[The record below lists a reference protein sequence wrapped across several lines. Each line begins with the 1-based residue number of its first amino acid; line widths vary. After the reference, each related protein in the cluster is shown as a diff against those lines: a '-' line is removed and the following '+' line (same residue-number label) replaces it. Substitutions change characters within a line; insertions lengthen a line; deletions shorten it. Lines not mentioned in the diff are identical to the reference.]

1 MTCTRQRTTIRLTL
15 RGTVEGV
22 FYLEPGKR
30 LTRTLSMWKE
40 AR

>member
-1 MTCTRQRTTIRLTL
+1 MTCTRQRTTIRVML

-30 LTRTLSMWKE
+30 LTRTLSTWEE